1 MSAPGGPLG
10 IMPGRVSLPLGVV
23 TGSASFLAG
32 ALLVVAWGVFRF
44 VPAVQTKL
52 PPLPFF
58 FELRRW
64 DGAFVGGV
72 QLVAALVLLVIGWAV
87 LTRRRW
93 APLGFLLCGWGGVV
107 FTAFAFW
114 PTQGIRV
121 PLRLYESY
129 LKKQGNLPGDGT
141 LLDLVSTSSW
151 VLVGAFLAVWLVLL
165 VLGAWHVGAQRHHY
179 TR

>member
-1 MSAPGGPLG
+1 MSAPSAPPG
-10 IMPGRVSLPLGVV
+10 ITPSRVSLTLGVV
-23 TGSASFLAG
+23 TGVASLLAG

-44 VPAVQTKL
+44 VPAVQTQL

-64 DGAFVGGV
+64 DGTFVGSV
-72 QLVAALVLLVIGWAV
+72 QLVVAVVLLVIGWAV

-114 PTQGIRV
+114 PAQGVRV

-129 LKKQGNLPGDGT
+129 LKKQGSLPDDGT
-141 LLDLVSTSSW
+141 LLDLVSTTSW
-151 VLVGAFLAVWLVLL
+151 VLLGAFLALWLVLL
-165 VLGAWHVGAQRHHY
+165 VLGSWHLVSQRHHY